1 MYRESISGKIN
12 AGVRMTPEAWSKAVK
27 NQESLTTS
35 QTLENAVLRNR
46 LDVPAGTKLSPA
58 LRRLVEEVRMET
70 TAESSSAMR
79 YDRVHNRHNR

>member
-1 MYRESISGKIN
+1 M
-12 AGVRMTPEAWSKAVK
+12 K
-27 NQESLTTS
+27 NQESLTNS
-35 QTLENAVLRNR
+35 QTLENAVLGSR

-70 TAESSSAMR
+70 TAESSAAMR